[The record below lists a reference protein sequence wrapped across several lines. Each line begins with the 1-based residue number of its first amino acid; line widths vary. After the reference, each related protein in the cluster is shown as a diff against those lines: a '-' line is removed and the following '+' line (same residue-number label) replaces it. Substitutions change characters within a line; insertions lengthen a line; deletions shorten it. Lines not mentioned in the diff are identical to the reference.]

1 MNITTAEEQDKKSIV
16 ADLVVYD
23 QQGNTILVV
32 EYLGDLSEE
41 ITLTNLRIYLQYT
54 EKYTD
59 RVIPFVL
66 IAGLTHLKFF
76 RWDGQ
81 DFSLI
86 LALNTPE
93 ILSEYDQEF
102 SHKKIFW
109 DYLLG
114 LVESWLRDCQVQWKY
129 IQPPAQ
135 EQLKEIGLLN
145 LLVNGTTET
154 GVNVYGDPIR

>member
-41 ITLTNLRIYLQYT
+41 ITLKNLRIYLEYT

-66 IAGLTHLKFF
+66 IAGFTHLKFF

-81 DFSLI
+81 NFSLI
-86 LALNTPE
+86 LTLNTPD

-109 DYLLG
+109 DYFLG
-114 LVESWLRDCQVQWKY
+114 LVESWLHDFQFHWKY
-129 IQPPAQ
+129 AEPPAK
-135 EQLKEIGLLN
+135 EQLEKIDLLD
-145 LLVNGTTET
+145 LLAYGTTFRN
-154 GVNVYGDPIR
+154 VNVYGDPVR